1 MIFYKI
7 VNGAGIVSAKGTT
20 YDGVQLS
27 DEQIEITAEE
37 YNSLIL
43 APNAIEPDETEMPPT
58 VEQQITEIQ
67 QKQQELQSVLDELLG
82 VQENE

>member
-1 MIFYKI
+1 MKYYKQ
-7 VNGAGIVSAKGTT
+7 VQSNGTIIGKGSTHESVSLLEG
-20 YDGVQLS
+20 
-27 DEQIEITAEE
+27 QIEISKEE
-37 YNSLIL
+37 YNALVIV
-43 APNAIEPDETEMPPT
+43 PFVPDETEMPPT